1 MNVSYYSVQFDDKLF
16 SANSLQIKYH
26 VFVTMSTE
34 NERGSA
40 MKIKAGDKFSF
51 LGYNCTVYEVT
62 ENLMTFFA
70 RAHGKTET
78 KIVNVKSFYSAF
90 DAGKIKLL

>member
-1 MNVSYYSVQFDDKLF
+1 MESYKVAPGVRF
-16 SANSLQIKYH
+16 
-26 VFVTMSTE
+26 
-34 NERGSA
+34 R
-40 MKIKAGDKFSF
+40 F
-51 LGYNCTVYEVT
+51 LEYECTVYEVT